1 MGERCLQESM
11 GVRND
16 VGGGMFYSGIERL
29 LGESRQGVL
38 LESTPKVSFSEA
50 GLANSS
56 S

>member
-16 VGGGMFYSGIERL
+16 VGGMFYSGIQRL